1 MTFMSCWTVTRAGGE
16 PAALLQM
23 RAILFRR
30 NNVVNLWE
38 RSYRFHVCDPVGFDE
53 MDVPRFRRG
62 SAGESLEQG

>member
-1 MTFMSCWTVTRAGGE
+1 MSCWTVTRAGGE

-53 MDVPRFRRG
+53 MDVPRFPAR
-62 SAGESLEQG
+62 